1 MLYGMNKIFH
11 EIKKTIRFA
20 YKSLLLKKTRTTL
33 TILGI
38 SIGIAIVIAI
48 MSAGRGLNAMILS
61 EMDIFGPNTINI
73 EIKVPTTKQ
82 MSSENMTGISQG
94 VAITTL
100 NDKDR
105 KDIENH
111 PNIVAAY
118 GYMMGQE
125 IVSYEGQT
133 KKIMLAGE
141 GYQMIEVEKFEI
153 VSGRMYT
160 KDEEDSL
167 AQVAVLGYEV
177 KKNFFGDEPAEGKIV
192 RIAGKPFR
200 VVGTAAKRGSMS
212 FINMDDFI
220 YIPVKTLQKRLSGID
235 YFTNIIAK
243 MKDSSLAEATIEDLE
258 ITIRENHDITDPNK
272 DDFAIMTMDEAA
284 EILETVINGI
294 IYLLVV
300 LICVSL
306 VVGGVGIMNIMYVSV
321 TERTFEIGLRK
332 ALGASNQN
340 IMWQFLAEAIIV
352 TIAGGVV
359 GIIFGALFAF
369 LIYIAAVSY
378 NLAWIYSIPVSS
390 IILSISFSAII
401 GIIFGLYPAKRAASL
416 DPIEALRK
424 E

>member
-1 MLYGMNKIFH
+1 MNNYFF
-11 EIKKTIRFA
+11 EIKKSIKLA
-20 YKSLLLKKTRTTL
+20 YFSLMRKKTRTTL

-82 MSSENMTGISQG
+82 MSSENVFGISQG
-94 VAITTL
+94 IAITTL
-100 NDKDR
+100 NEKDR

-111 PNIVAAY
+111 PNIIAAY
-118 GYMMGQE
+118 GYILGQE
-125 IVSYEGQT
+125 VVSYEGQT

-141 GYQMIEVEKFEI
+141 GYQMIEVEKFNLY
-153 VSGRMYT
+153 SGRMYT
-160 KDEEDSL
+160 KEEEDSL
-167 AQVAVLGYEV
+167 AQVVILGYEV
-177 KKNFFGDEPAEGKIV
+177 KQKFFGDQQAEGKII

-200 VVGTAAKRGSMS
+200 VIGTATKRGSMS

-220 YIPVKTLQKRLSGID
+220 YIPAKTLQKRLLGID
-235 YFTNIIAK
+235 HYTNIIAK
-243 MKDSSLAEATIEDLE
+243 MKDGAKAETTIEDLNF
-258 ITIRENHDITDPNK
+258 IIRENHDITDPNK

-284 EILETVINGI
+284 EILKTVIDGI

-306 VVGGVGIMNIMYVSV
+306 IVGGVGIMNIMYVSV

-332 ALGASNQN
+332 ALGASSRN
-340 IMWQFLAEAIIV
+340 IMWQFLAEAIMV
-352 TIAGGVV
+352 TIAGGIA

-369 LIYIAAVSY
+369 AIYVAAISY
-378 NLAWIYSIPVSS
+378 DLTWIYSIPVSS

-401 GIIFGLYPAKRAASL
+401 GVIFGLYPAKRAAAL
-416 DPIEALRK
+416 DPIEALRR